1 MSTHKSSER
10 DLLLPNGR
18 SKSSLPS
25 SYTRTSENAHGGESE
40 GKQQPSTP
48 QVSPSDI
55 SKRSRHL
62 ILMGIWLAQ
71 FLSSLN
77 LTLVPTMLAF
87 IASDF
92 KKANQAS
99 WLGTSYLLATT
110 AFTPLYGRLA
120 NAMGR
125 RGAIQSAL
133 LFAGVGIIL
142 CGVSASMEQ
151 LIAARFLSGMGGGG
165 IFTMAAIIT
174 SDMYNLRTRGFIQ
187 SIGGI
192 FYGLGMGLGGPIGG
206 FITDWLGWRWAFL
219 IQIPFFVLSFLLVSL
234 NLQYTTEGS
243 GKTPKE
249 IIKRIDYGG
258 IITLMGTVASLL
270 LFLSARYNEDH
281 PWTDRSVYAPLAL
294 TLIFLICFL
303 LIEARLAIEPILP
316 TYLLSHRVPVLVGT
330 SSALVATVMG
340 TSASVAGLHL
350 LPNSVCISTGSIF
363 AGWMMKKYGAYK
375 LLNMV
380 FGCLPFIAAATMA
393 TMSEHSGV
401 FKQWIAIMPLGF
413 GNAIVLQT
421 MYIALVANLPASQMA
436 IGTGFSQLLR
446 GLGQVGGLAISSA
459 LFQSVLKRELSKRIR
474 GDGAQEIISKIR
486 HASSAI
492 HTLPPPLQ
500 QAARD
505 AFAVALRSVFILAAT
520 ASLLAY
526 LARIPIPDK
535 NLEEEE
541 EDGQSG
547 REGNTATAPKR

>member
-1 MSTHKSSER
+1 MH
-10 DLLLPNGR
+10 
-18 SKSSLPS
+18 
-25 SYTRTSENAHGGESE
+25 
-40 GKQQPSTP
+40 
-48 QVSPSDI
+48 
-55 SKRSRHL
+55 
-62 ILMGIWLAQ
+62 
-71 FLSSLN
+71 N
-77 LTLVPTMLAF
+77 LEIVLAF

-174 SDMYNLRTRGFIQ
+174 SDMYNLR
-187 SIGGI
+187 
-192 FYGLGMGLGGPIGG
+192 LGMGLGGPIGG

-281 PWTDRSVYAPLAL
+281 PVSSSFLLSRSSPYLSLPPVAKNAKWTDRSVYAPLAL
-294 TLIFLICFL
+294 TFIFLISFL

-316 TYLLSHRVPVLVGT
+316 IYLLSHRVPVL
-330 SSALVATVMG
+330 TVMG